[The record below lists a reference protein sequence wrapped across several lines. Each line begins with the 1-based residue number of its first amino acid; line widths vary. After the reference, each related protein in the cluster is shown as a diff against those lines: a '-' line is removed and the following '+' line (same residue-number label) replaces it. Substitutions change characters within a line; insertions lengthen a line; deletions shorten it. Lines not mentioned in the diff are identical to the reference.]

1 MFTPHEVHAAEPV
14 ADFHLPPTHGV
25 HSSPS
30 APVYPARQV
39 HDVSRLLDAA
49 EKVLS
54 GQRVHSVP
62 LAPLYPARQ
71 VQDVS
76 RLLDAAEK
84 VLSGHGEQEVDAT
97 AATSV
102 EYVDA
107 LHDVHATE
115 PVADF
120 HSPAAQGVHAVPSA
134 PVYPARQV
142 HDVST
147 SLLNADQVLFGQ
159 VEQNVAAVADV
170 YVFISQCVH
179 TALPATLLYVPAAQG
194 VHAVPSAPVYPA
206 RHVQDASTVLLAAE
220 KVLFGHTVQCSA
232 AEDE

>member
-1 MFTPHEVHAAEPV
+1 MFTPHDVHAAEPLT
-14 ADFHLPPTHGV
+14 DFHSPPTHGV

-39 HDVSRLLDAA
+39 HDVIRVLDAV

-76 RLLDAAEK
+76 RLLDAAEN

-120 HSPAAQGVHAVPSA
+120 HLPAAQGVHAVPSA

-142 HDVST
+142 HDVSI
-147 SLLNADQVLFGQ
+147 ALFDAAHEFVGHA
-159 VEQNVAAVADV
+159 EQNVAAVANV

-179 TALPATLLYVPAAQG
+179 TALPVTFLYVPAAQG

-220 KVLFGHTVQCSA
+220 KVLFGHTAQCSA
-232 AEDE
+232 ADNE